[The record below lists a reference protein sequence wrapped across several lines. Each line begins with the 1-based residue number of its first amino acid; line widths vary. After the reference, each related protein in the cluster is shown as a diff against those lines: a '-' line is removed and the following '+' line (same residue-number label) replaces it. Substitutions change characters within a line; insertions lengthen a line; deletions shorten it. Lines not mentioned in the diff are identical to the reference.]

1 MKIVI
6 DVDKLLHEGRINREE
21 YDRLKSLAAH
31 DTGSLAFNILVAFG
45 VVATAGGV
53 LALIPAG
60 ATALVLGLALSAA
73 GVLLSQ
79 NYKEEWGLLG
89 TLLLLVGAI
98 TTSGGLLVLTNG
110 SLIGFIIVA
119 ALLLAAAVLVKSG
132 LLATLSVVSL
142 MAAAG
147 GETGYWHAEYMLAI
161 YHPTLTVALFSVI
174 SLAAYVL
181 SKALSR
187 ENERLAIIIARTA
200 LFVVNFGFWIGSLWG
215 DNPLDF
221 SVHRTIWSPT
231 VAPNVFVVGW
241 AVALLAT
248 GVWAARRNRRWVV
261 NTVAVFAAIHLYTQY
276 FELLGAHP
284 ASILC
289 AGLFALGIAF
299 GLFRYNKGHRLPF
312 GTTATDPQ
320 PTLPASPLPLAGANG
335 SSPVVE

>member
-6 DVDKLLHEGRINREE
+6 DVDKLLHEGRIDREE
-21 YDRLKSLAAH
+21 YERLKSLAAR
-31 DTGSLAFNILVAFG
+31 DTGSLAFNILIAFG

-60 ATALVLGLALSAA
+60 ATALVLGLVLSTA
-73 GVLLSQ
+73 GVVLSQ
-79 NYKEEWGLLG
+79 NHKEEWGLLG

-110 SLIGFIIVA
+110 SLIGFIIVT

-132 LLATLSVVSL
+132 LLATLSVLSL
-142 MAAAG
+142 TAAAG

-161 YHPTLTVALFSVI
+161 YHPALTVVLFSLI
-174 SLAAYVL
+174 SLGAYLL
-181 SKALSR
+181 SKSLSR
-187 ENERLAIIIARTA
+187 ENERLAIIVARTA

-221 SVHRTIWSPT
+221 TARHTSWPPT
-231 VAPNVFVVGW
+231 VSPNVFVVGW

-299 GLFRYNKGHRLPF
+299 GLFRYNKGRRLPF